1 MPDTIEIASSRGL
14 LRLRPERE
22 DDLAFRLRLFGD
34 SRPDLA
40 LLPPAAREQ
49 LMGLQFRAQTMS
61 YRAQFPQARFDI
73 IELDGVAIGRIVVD
87 RSPAALRIV
96 DQALVPPCR
105 NLGIGSAIM
114 RALMQEADR
123 TRRILRLHVASNN
136 DAAMR
141 LYVRLG
147 FVPVETSAA
156 HIELEWRAPAH
167 AAEGGQC

>member
-1 MPDTIEIASSRGL
+1 MPETIEIASSRGL

-40 LLPPAAREQ
+40 LLPLDPAAREQ
-49 LMGLQFRAQTMS
+49 LMMLQFRN
-61 YRAQFPQARFDI
+61 
-73 IELDGVAIGRIVVD
+73 V
-87 RSPAALRIV
+87 
-96 DQALVPPCR
+96 
-105 NLGIGSAIM
+105 GIGSAIM
-114 RALMQEADR
+114 RALMQEAGR
-123 TRRILRLHVASNN
+123 TQTPLRLHVASSN

-156 HIELEWRAPAH
+156 HTELEWRAPAP
-167 AAEGGQC
+167 ATESGLC